1 MKTFT
6 VCESFISAF
15 VEMAKSRLPLIESKI
30 KFADEIKEVVHKL
43 PEKTPEFKNAE
54 LTKAELIIAENTA
67 RLDINLDLIEDLPN
81 LRKDCDFGEFATYVN
96 ADFTRAWFIQSADT
110 INGKIREKEG
120 EEEKS
125 GLTFFAEVDLLS
137 GKITVYVNRGPAC
150 YPIGYYVWYGLCDLQ
165 AGIYDISYFI
175 AKDELNCLE
184 QLESFGDNAPNY
196 INEKTFVLYHNDNQ
210 EFPYFE

>member
-125 GLTFFAEVDLLS
+125 GLTFLL
-137 GKITVYVNRGPAC
+137 R
-150 YPIGYYVWYGLCDLQ
+150 W
-165 AGIYDISYFI
+165 IY
-175 AKDELNCLE
+175 
-184 QLESFGDNAPNY
+184 
-196 INEKTFVLYHNDNQ
+196 
-210 EFPYFE
+210 

>member
-175 AKDELNCLE
+175 AKDELNCL
-184 QLESFGDNAPNY
+184 
-196 INEKTFVLYHNDNQ
+196 
-210 EFPYFE
+210 